1 MDDLR
6 DTLCLLPPPDLL
18 LLLLLHLTILVHVP
32 SEALDG
38 YLFRRILLCS
48 RTTCCQRLTDSC

>member
-1 MDDLR
+1 MTTMDDLR
-6 DTLCLLPPPDLL
+6 DTLCLLPPPADHLL
-18 LLLLLHLTILVHVP
+18 CLLLHLTILLHVL

-48 RTTCCQRLTDSC
+48 RTTCC